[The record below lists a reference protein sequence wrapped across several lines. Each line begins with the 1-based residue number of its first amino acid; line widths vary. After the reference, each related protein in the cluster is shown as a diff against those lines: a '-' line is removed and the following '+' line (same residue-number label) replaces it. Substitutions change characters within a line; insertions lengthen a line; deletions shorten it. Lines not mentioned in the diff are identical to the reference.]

1 MLVLLKTLPS
11 TDLFVECRIIR
22 GNLIVITH
30 SVVAAA
36 LRVQHCLVRLLV
48 PSVPGRVLPV
58 VVRLHSAAAQRALQ
72 QVELLLETRVVLV
85 VLLDRLTYSLLDE
98 PVDVAAVEKGEARR
112 RDRPDEDQQQD
123 RRKLKVKA
131 DVDMVSIK
139 SNLFIMNTPH
149 HLI

>member
-1 MLVLLKTLPS
+1 M
-11 TDLFVECRIIR
+11 
-22 GNLIVITH
+22 
-30 SVVAAA
+30 
-36 LRVQHCLVRLLV
+36 
-48 PSVPGRVLPV
+48 
-58 VVRLHSAAAQRALQ
+58 
-72 QVELLLETRVVLV
+72 VLV

-98 PVDVAAVEKGEARR
+98 LVDVAAVEEGEARR

-131 DVDMVSIK
+131 DVDTVSIK